1 MLPDWG
7 RNATPGIFR
16 KVSHLRAY
24 DDMPPQVQTAAVQVS
39 QVDGLQTITVYA
51 QAGRSMS
58 HCQHISVEI
67 LLNM

>member
-1 MLPDWG
+1 MMLEGKQVMLPDWG

-16 KVSHLRAY
+16 KVYHLCAY
-24 DDMPPQVQTAAVQVS
+24 DDM